1 MSLTVLLLYP
11 LTFLAVFLSS
21 PESRTLLQAVMA
33 SETAHQVNRE
43 VAVGPLETDLLSHVT
58 VHGAALAARGS
69 LATGS
74 FASAKLIRL
83 ILAPQELLLRPGR
96 PLAAVRVLETD
107 GLRIDLTR
115 DAQGKLALPGHGNR
129 AREFADTGLSGTSLL
144 LRRTHVSYT
153 DRTLTGEF
161 GTPLQVSYDGGI
173 MVGDVERFLSA
184 LQGRARTPGVLSIRG
199 KLGARVD
206 SQVVHAG
213 LSAGWDNIT
222 LSNLLVVTVPDGDR
236 EPQGNLDEV
245 RLDRVDIGLAPGRI
259 LRDGKPP
266 LQALTGVDVRGK
278 RVQLSRLPDGQ
289 LSLLRNVRE
298 WLPREKQPPQ
308 PLAATFPVTFQIER
322 ATYTDL
328 ALAGASKP
336 LVVEALD
343 LAGRVS
349 TVRLTR
355 ALTGKATPSAG
366 EIKGEF
372 AATFGDLFAVFA
384 LQSDL
389 VHTATITGLD
399 AVERGRSLAR
409 ADRVLL
415 GFDLPAMAAGRKA
428 PGLDLIEADRLFA
441 DVTLDRNYLP
451 TFLPSINI
459 PPAPEG
465 SDAPEPALPRIRLT
479 SAELHVVLEAVR
491 SRGQALRIQAHGAD
505 ADLSIA
511 ALAATDWG
519 RAGSASGRFA
529 ADFGD
534 LRADTSLDV
543 RPPAPAALAGLSV
556 RQRGQEI
563 LGARRGEVRLDW
575 AALNRDPEGAVK
587 LIRADGLLARILRD
601 RDGELALAK
610 ALGISMPKG
619 RRSGFAARVQIT
631 GGDVTYTDLSRP
643 SGINSGRIRH
653 LRADVDMGKIALVS
667 DGRRARGIGT
677 ISGVLS
683 ARGPGVSASASVR
696 ANLDQYTV
704 VRDFRVTEAGGRV
717 PLDLDYARVDFAPHL
732 FLSGRTLDGIQRA
745 ELVGGRF
752 DLLREATGSLREA
765 RLISGKPLGG
775 AGTSLTASELRS
787 FRPTI
792 VLRGISGR
800 VTDRSFDDGPVVAR
814 VEGLGGT
821 VNLQR
826 DDGSRITGRFGLS
839 LGPLLARAELST
851 NLWSRAT
858 ATRLEAA
865 EKVEGEQPRIAFAD
879 RVRLEYSLERVLEG
893 DATGALQKVAVTGGD
908 LNLLR
913 EQDGRFRLARLLGLQ
928 TTPREDKPF
937 PADLSLPTVSFTGTR
952 VMYTDLSAPAGTV
965 ELEGLDLDG
974 QVNAGRLLAAVR
986 GKTATGLGSVEGTLS
1001 LRSPV
1006 LMAFARVD
1014 ARLDQRLVFSGLEIW
1029 EPVEGG
1035 RRDLVVIPEGQVS
1048 YTPAGLL
1055 GERPLEGLRSVNLNR
1070 PDLYIVRQESGALE
1084 LEEKLRAV
1092 FGISGAPARDG
1103 ATRRVEP
1110 GTVTA
1115 AISVTGGNVRYI
1127 DHQVTPQG
1135 EPLRVQ
1141 LTDLDG
1147 RIPAGTVASL
1157 MERTGP
1163 ARSGLLR
1170 AGFQASWP
1178 GATARGSFSTDVRS
1192 FAQLRDIDLR
1202 AAEGEELGAQADM
1215 ILAEY
1220 DLGTL
1225 LAQGDGWPGGIQT
1238 LRADGLRAHIIRDE
1252 RGRLDIAGLFE
1263 PFLPEQSSVSKAEA
1277 RALLEHLAAR
1287 VQLADADLR
1296 YTDYAVNTEGP
1307 VRGQILAQTADLRLE
1322 RLVAA
1327 TRGEAVAEAGS
1338 FGGSVSAEVP
1348 GGQFRAILSSTD
1360 IATTM
1365 NASKVW
1371 VAAADDRE
1379 PSFQAD
1385 WATAGYQLGGFFAE
1399 DRPPQAALAS
1409 LELGAPSVWIE
1420 RMDDGRIDLIASLT
1434 RGFGGTGEPSGKPR
1448 PAADLRAE
1456 LESLDARVRI
1466 NDARAAFV
1474 DHFVEDGPIELE
1486 VDRFD
1491 ARLDTGH
1498 LWASF
1503 RQEYTGDI
1511 GWVRL
1516 SARAS
1521 NPAERVAL
1529 DADWRLDGDLSI
1541 RDASITRVG
1550 MPLPVLTAHAVRV
1563 RYEPFAAFGRGGSIP
1578 ASILDINI
1586 DRAFAQGRRLET
1598 GRFELPRLVQAYLPE
1613 GESPGLG
1620 APWTEEGFFWGFTGR
1635 VRMGSLSALYEDL
1648 SLGEGPASGTVS
1660 SVSADLDFARIAA
1673 LRRGERVE
1681 SPGTIKGCVLL
1692 GREQSCLRATVTA
1705 DLGGQVFV
1713 DDLGLV
1719 SQSGRRRILTAKRLS
1734 AQFDPVEVFS
1744 GDVPLRGVTRIAA
1757 QNADADILMDASGR
1771 WELAHL
1777 LDDFVKSEPDGGAA
1791 KGLAPE
1797 DLPATVVVLDSSAR
1811 YLDLTEG
1818 PRRPDLRR
1826 AEARNING
1834 SVNLAKLWQSRKTG
1848 KAQDAGSIKA
1858 ELEAEW
1864 RDTRIAADLDT
1875 DLNSV
1880 AHLRGVSVTGFV
1892 DDMPRELVTLRRG
1905 QIQGRLGEII
1915 AGGDWRENIDR
1926 ASLEGLVADVRRAA
1940 DGSYDIARVLGLDV
1954 PEDPLEA
1961 AEGELARL
1969 SGVLALT
1976 DSTVR
1981 YADASLE
1988 RPLSLELS
1996 GIQGEINL
2004 AAAGRLI
2011 DGVPANDAG
2020 RITAGIDGTWGEY
2033 SLRAKLSTDILGETE
2048 IADLALSAPGEI
2060 APVSADRLWARY
2072 DLNAML
2078 NAEKPLR
2085 HVRELAAE
2093 RLVARGVRREDGSW
2107 DLLDEIVDATGQQR
2121 DTTERPDPG
2130 SLVARVR
2137 LADSS
2142 VKVVDYTVQGTE
2154 PLVVAAHDLDAD
2166 IDLGAVHAMR
2176 ADGETRSAG
2185 TVSASVTASAS
2196 GISAS
2201 GTLLADLA
2209 GVLQASDLRVSA
2221 PEPSGGDLLEI
2232 PRMGLRLETGPILAG
2247 EPPLQHVS
2255 YVELDE
2261 PTGRLIRE
2269 ADGRLRLARIV
2280 DDGLWEDGTSP
2291 AADYESG
2298 KFQGRLATQN
2308 PRLQYVDLA
2317 LLEDGPLVVAL
2328 SGPGLDLDLSDADKP
2343 QGLVNVD
2350 LHARSRTEQASL
2362 RIGGEVDKQVM
2373 VRDLVVSEPGR
2384 GEVFR
2389 MDRFDVYGNVASALG
2404 DAPDPLLAIQRV
2416 EIGGV
2421 RGEFR
2426 RDSSGRITS
2435 PGFIPRR
2442 LATTGDQAP
2451 RLQGRFDAW
2460 VSLQDVAIGLVVEE
2474 LLGPNA
2480 PPVRVELGQVMGSVR
2495 AQGELRDDGGAVSP
2509 QGSVQAHVRMISDG
2523 TAVTADVETDILERA
2538 WLRNLASVDDAG
2550 HQYARVAE
2558 VAAQYNFHDLVAGK
2572 PLYRALAGLEVKDAR
2587 VEVGTGEDGILRLA
2601 GLPVSDLQVRSVGEA
2616 TTAGTVEVHG
2626 QAYTDAGGLV
2636 RGELRADGGLVES
2649 ARGEFVFDPSD
2660 LWLDAEFEAGRV
2672 DIPLLGEL
2680 TLARED
2686 GRALEGTA
2694 NAKGFA
2700 YGQLGED
2707 GSGFAWSLAGELRD
2721 AKVVVA
2727 SLGEAPV
2734 EIDTPFEA
2742 TSEGIRFERADVRW
2756 AGVSGTVQ
2764 GSVFD
2769 LEDPLL
2775 ALDIQAQASRGEDLL
2790 ALLPE
2795 AERERLQGLSLTD
2808 RAVVIATVTGPAGDA
2823 VADVRF
2829 SSPGAAIAELQ
2840 GLGYLRL
2847 EGIDLTASV
2856 VGWKSLSVRAV
2867 ASVDRSSLSVAPG
2880 VDDPVAAALETV
2892 EIGPAAAR
2900 VLSASSDLGDAIVRI
2915 PWASIQGVP
2924 VTDLAASATLT
2935 EGGLAI
2941 TGLRGKVLGG
2951 DLSGAGQVDIAESG
2965 GLTASGRVSLTD
2977 AELAGLQSARGWPEN
2992 MQLTGSLGVLA
3003 GMQTSKK
3010 GLRYA
3015 ADVTLEKPGVNG
3027 SEFDSGRVLVS
3038 GGSSGT
3044 RIDLAS
3050 LDRGDTHIWVQGDV
3064 RGRDSGGPGGM
3075 QVDLRVA
3082 GVGVD
3087 PGMLPLDPGDRRL
3100 GGSMYFTGEATG
3112 DLRDPDL
3119 DLWMQIFD
3127 PQVDAIHLDA
3137 AAAHVVR
3144 TGSEARV
3151 DHLLA
3156 SSGAAVLGVRDLRLN
3171 QVALYDTD
3179 GRLKPSAYVQG
3190 GLVGLYASASDIA
3203 EVTDSEISTGGW
3215 VHLNGTISGPA
3226 RRPTLNAL
3234 AGADHLQLGEFF
3246 VDEVRLPIT
3255 VTGDEVIVAE
3265 GSARAHGGHLSVL
3278 ARVSDLYGKSRYEMV
3293 ASLDRLALEDLPPIH
3308 RLGLDV
3314 SGIASVPQFT
3324 AWGSRDDPVT
3334 GGATFRASNVKVR
3347 TERLEPV
3354 TGWVGFG
3361 NGLIQMSAHKIQSVP
3376 EAETR
3381 GGQAEEPVTVSAQGT
3396 LEMATRML
3404 RAEVH
3409 VGSPEIVDP
3418 AGDVPERIIR
3428 ALPDIGSLLQLAAPL
3443 VAVGEAARETPV
3455 PPAFGASSEPE
3466 TPVSTSQ
3473 SLAQLGLRT
3482 SGKVAGQLLLVGP
3495 LDELN
3500 CRTRFSVWDAELDQ
3514 KPLPRRVRGQFGA
3527 DLSKR
3532 RIYDIEADAID
3543 GRQFCTVTGSVTLPD
3558 PSFDEWA
3565 EADDPASLD
3574 LTIEGADIDLPMWR
3588 DWVPT
3593 DLPFGGSAT
3602 FLLVANGKT
3611 RSPTVRG
3618 SLDIMKPALAGA
3630 QFDLLKLPLIDVRE
3644 GAVVVRRA
3652 RLIRSDEIP
3661 AERKGDAPTRAVRE
3675 LAMEGT
3681 LPWTWGKPWIP
3692 RDRDMD
3698 LKAELGDIDLGF
3710 FVGLMDEI
3718 ARERAPLDRKSEP
3731 TLWSQLDTSGTVSAS
3746 LNVTGPWG
3754 APELAGRLRVKDGS
3768 VRSAGWERPV
3778 DDLQLGVRFVREAGR
3793 NLGIIEEA
3801 RGRWGAVRWT
3811 ADNAWAYLDHLGIA
3825 NLTRNEYHM
3834 DLTMTSDRRTTVGG
3848 FSVAK
3853 VGGGLSLHTELPLDG
3868 LQAEGDRIHRLTAN
3882 DLTAW
3887 LPDGSI
3893 RLSGSAGLTTFS
3905 PTELAGN
3912 SYDLRVTFD
3921 HAHLQRGK
3929 QFRGVVDGAVS
3940 VVGAPDGQGE
3950 PETQVR
3956 VAGELMVHQAEVG
3969 LVIPKAPTTG
3979 REILSL
3985 SRRYPTP
3992 VFDVKVNAG
4001 EAVRIRGLGI
4011 TIPVE
4016 PSTIAHVTGSLH
4028 EPKVVGSIS
4037 SPSGGIQVPGGGIQ
4051 VNTANIEYEFG
4062 PKPGYLNRDRL
4073 PLELRGQ
4080 VRAEARQVITN
4091 AEVPGWGAGDVEI
4104 IILVHGNLPDD
4115 IRVDTRSEPPLSEQQ
4130 ILALVGSEQLAGLEV
4145 GGRGRGFDEVLTE
4158 QALNL
4163 LAAGFRARVFDPIE
4177 SELRRILGLS
4187 EFNVTFGFDQAVD
4200 IRLGKYLLK
4209 DLLVSYERS
4218 FGATGIDEYDL
4229 SVSYRLKNRLRVA
4242 YTTDE
4247 RGDHRIKL
4255 SYDMD
4260 F

>member
-1 MSLTVLLLYP
+1 MSLIVLLLY
-11 LTFLAVFLSS
+11 LLAFLAIFLSS
-21 PESRTLLQAVMA
+21 PESRKLLQAVIA
-33 SETAHQVNRE
+33 SEAAHQLNRE
-43 VAVGPLETDLLSHVT
+43 VAVGPLDTDLLSHVT
-58 VHGAALAARGS
+58 VHGVAVAGRGS
-69 LATGS
+69 LATAG

-83 ILAPQELLLRPGR
+83 ILDPREFLMHPDQ
-96 PLAAVRVLETD
+96 PLAVVRVLETD
-107 GLRIDLTR
+107 GLRINLTR
-115 DAQGKLALPGHGNR
+115 DAQGEFALPGQGKR
-129 AREFADTGLSGTSLL
+129 ARKLADTGLPGTSLL
-144 LRRTHVSYT
+144 LRRTRLSYT
-153 DRTLTGEF
+153 DQALTGEF
-161 GTPLQVSYDGGI
+161 GEPLQVAYDGGI
-173 MVGDVERFLSA
+173 MVGDLGRFVSA
-184 LQGRARTPGVLSIRG
+184 LQGRAAAPGLFSVLG
-199 KLGARVD
+199 KLAARVD
-206 SQVVHAG
+206 SQVVHTG

-222 LSNLLVVTVPDGDR
+222 LRNLLVVTVPGGDR
-236 EPQGNLDEV
+236 ERPGNLDEI
-245 RLDRVDIGLAPGRI
+245 RLDRVEIGLSPESV

-289 LSLLRNVRE
+289 LSLLRNVKE
-298 WLPREKQPPQ
+298 WFPRQKQPPE

-322 ATYTDL
+322 VTYTDL

-336 LVVEALD
+336 FVVEGVD
-343 LAGRVS
+343 FGGRVS
-349 TVRLTR
+349 TARLTR
-355 ALTGKATPSAG
+355 ALAGEETRSAG
-366 EIKGEF
+366 EITGEF
-372 AATFGDLFAVFA
+372 AAAFGDLFAVFT

-415 GFDLPAMAAGRKA
+415 RFDLPAMAAGRKA
-428 PGLDLIEADRLFA
+428 PGLEFVEADRLFA
-441 DVTLDRNYLP
+441 DVTLDRDYLP
-451 TFLPSINI
+451 TFLPPLNI
-459 PPAPEG
+459 PPPPERPDL
-465 SDAPEPALPRIRLT
+465 SEPALPRIRLT
-479 SAELHVVLEAVR
+479 NAELRVVLEAVR

-511 ALAATDWG
+511 ALAATDWV
-519 RAGSASGRFA
+519 RAGSASGRFD

-534 LRADTSLDV
+534 IRAETSLDL
-543 RPPAPAALAGLSV
+543 RPPAPAVLAGLSV
-556 RQRGQEI
+556 RQRGQEV
-563 LGARRGEVRLDW
+563 LGARKGEVRLDW

-587 LIRADGLLARILRD
+587 LIRADGLLARITRD
-601 RDGELALAK
+601 RDGELALLK
-610 ALGISMPKG
+610 ALGIPAPTG
-619 RRSGFAARVQIT
+619 RRSSFAARVQIT
-631 GGDVTYTDLSRP
+631 GGDVTYTDLGQL
-643 SGINSGRIRH
+643 SGINSGRIRQ

-667 DGRRARGIGT
+667 RGRRARGIGT
-677 ISGVLS
+677 VSGMLS
-683 ARGPGVSASASVR
+683 ARGPGVSTSASLRV
-696 ANLDQYTV
+696 NLDQYAL
-704 VRDFRVTEAGGRV
+704 VRNLRVTEDGGRV

-732 FLSGRTLDGIQRA
+732 FLSGRMPDGLQRA

-752 DLLREATGSLREA
+752 DLVREASGKLREA
-765 RLISGKPLGG
+765 RLISGKPISG
-775 AGTSLTASELRS
+775 AGIGLTTSDLRS

-792 VLRGISGR
+792 VLRDISGR
-800 VTDRSFDDGPVVAR
+800 VTDRSFDDGPMIAR
-814 VEGLGGT
+814 VEDLSGT
-821 VNLQR
+821 VNLRR
-826 DDGSRITGRFGLS
+826 DDGSRIAGRLELS
-839 LGPLLARAELST
+839 LGPLVASAGLST

-858 ATRLEAA
+858 VTRLEATETA
-865 EKVEGEQPRIAFAD
+865 EGERRRVAFAD
-879 RVRLEYSLERVLEG
+879 RVRLDYSLARVLGG
-893 DATGALQKVAVTGGD
+893 DATGALRTVAITGGD

-913 EQDGRFRLARLLGLQ
+913 EQDGELRLARLLGLESS
-928 TTPREDKPF
+928 REDGRPL
-937 PADLSLPTVSFTGTR
+937 PADLPLPNVTFTDTR

-965 ELEGLDLDG
+965 ELKAAELEG
-974 QVNAGRLLAAVR
+974 QVDAGRLLAAMR
-986 GKTATGLGSVEGTLS
+986 GETVTGLGSVEGTLS

-1006 LMAFARVD
+1006 MMAFARVD
-1014 ARLDQRLVFSGLEIW
+1014 ARLDQRVVLSGLEVW

-1035 RRDLVVIPEGQVS
+1035 RRDLILIPRGQVS
-1048 YTPAGLL
+1048 YTLAGLL
-1055 GERPLEGLRSVNLNR
+1055 GERPLEGLRSVSLSR
-1070 PDLYIVRQESGALE
+1070 PDLYIVRQESGILE

-1092 FGISGAPARDG
+1092 FGIARAPEMDG
-1103 ATRRVEP
+1103 ETGPAEL
-1110 GTVTA
+1110 GTLTA
-1115 AISVTGGNVRYI
+1115 AITVTGGNVCYV
-1127 DHQVTPQG
+1127 DHQVTPEG
-1135 EPLRVQ
+1135 EPLR
-1141 LTDLDG
+1141 LHLAELEG
-1147 RIPAGTVASL
+1147 RVPAGQIASI
-1157 MERTGP
+1157 MERAAP
-1163 ARSGLLR
+1163 DRSGLLR
-1170 AGFQASWP
+1170 ASFQASWP
-1178 GATARGSFSTDVRS
+1178 GATATGSFSTDVRS
-1192 FAQLRDIDLR
+1192 FAQLRKVDLR
-1202 AAEGEELGAQADM
+1202 GHEGEELGAQAEM
-1215 ILAEY
+1215 VLAEY
-1220 DLGTL
+1220 DLGML
-1225 LAQGDGWPGGIQT
+1225 LAQGDAWPAGLQT
-1238 LRADGLRAHIIRDE
+1238 LRADGLRAHIIRDA
-1252 RGRLDIAGLFE
+1252 RGRLDVAGLFE
-1263 PFLPEQSSVSKAEA
+1263 PFLPEQTGVRGAET
-1277 RALLEHLAAR
+1277 RQLLGHLAAR
-1287 VQLADADLR
+1287 VQLADADLH
-1296 YTDYAVNTEGP
+1296 YTDHALNSEGP
-1307 VRGQILAQTADLRLE
+1307 VRAQIIVRAADLRLE

-1348 GGQFRAILSSTD
+1348 GGQLRATLSSND
-1360 IATTM
+1360 IATTLT
-1365 NASKVW
+1365 ASELW

-1385 WATAGYQLGGFFAE
+1385 WATAGYQLGGFFAD
-1399 DRPPQAALAS
+1399 DRPPQAAVES
-1409 LELGAPSVWIE
+1409 VELDAPSVWVE
-1420 RMDDGRIDLIASLT
+1420 RMEDGRIDLIASLMA
-1434 RGFGGTGEPSGKPR
+1434 GFEGAGEPSGEPR
-1448 PAADLRAE
+1448 SAADLRSE
-1456 LESLDARVRI
+1456 LESLDARVRV
-1466 NDARAAFV
+1466 NDAKAAFV
-1474 DHFVEDGPIELE
+1474 DHFVEDGPVELE

-1491 ARLDTGH
+1491 ARLNTGH

-1529 DADWRLDGDLSI
+1529 DADWRLDGELEI

-1563 RYEPFAAFGRGGSIP
+1563 RYEPFAAFGRDGSIP
-1578 ASILDINI
+1578 ASILNVNI

-1598 GRFELPRLVQAYLPE
+1598 GRFELPRLVQAYLPASD
-1613 GESPGLG
+1613 GPGLDE
-1620 APWTEEGFFWGFTGR
+1620 PWTEEGVLGRFTGR
-1635 VRMGSLSALYEDL
+1635 VRLGSLSALYEDL
-1648 SLGEGPASGTVS
+1648 SLGGRPASGTVS

-1719 SQSGRRRILTAKRLS
+1719 SQSGRRSILTAKRLS

-1757 QNADADILMDASGR
+1757 QNADADILVDASGR

-1777 LDDFVKSEPDGGAA
+1777 LDDIVEPEPDGGSAERPEA
-1791 KGLAPE
+1791 E
-1797 DLPATVVVLDSSAR
+1797 DLRATVVVIDSSAR
-1811 YLDLTEG
+1811 YLDLSQG
-1818 PRRPDLRR
+1818 SPDLRR
-1826 AEARNING
+1826 AEARNLNG
-1834 SVNLAKLWQSRKTG
+1834 SVNLANLWQSRATG
-1848 KAQDAGSIKA
+1848 EALDVGAIRV
-1858 ELEAEW
+1858 ELEADW
-1864 RDTRIAADLDT
+1864 RDARIAADLDT
-1875 DLNSV
+1875 NLSSV
-1880 AHLRGVSVTGFV
+1880 AHLRDVSVTGFV
-1892 DDMPRELVTLRRG
+1892 DDIPRELVTLRRG
-1905 QIQGRLGEII
+1905 QIEGRLAKII
-1915 AGGDWRENIDR
+1915 AGEDWREHILR
-1926 ASLEGLVADVRRAA
+1926 ASLDGLAANVRREA
-1940 DGSYDIARVLGLDV
+1940 DGSFEIARVLGLDV
-1954 PEDPLEA
+1954 PENPLEA
-1961 AEGELARL
+1961 AEGEVARL
-1969 SGVLALT
+1969 SGVLALS
-1976 DSTVR
+1976 DSAVR
-1981 YADASLE
+1981 YGDASLE
-1988 RPLSLELS
+1988 RPLSLELA
-1996 GIQGEINL
+1996 GIAGEVNL
-2004 AAAGRLI
+2004 AAAGRLV
-2011 DGVPANDAG
+2011 DGVPVDDAG

-2033 SLRAKLSTDILGETE
+2033 SLRAKLSTDIVGETE

-2078 NAEKPLR
+2078 SADEPLL
-2085 HVRELAAE
+2085 HLSELTAE
-2093 RLVARGVRREDGSW
+2093 RLVARAVRRADGSW
-2107 DLLDEIVDATGQQR
+2107 DLLDEIADATGQRVDEMEQ
-2121 DTTERPDPG
+2121 PDPG

-2142 VKVVDYTVQGTE
+2142 VEVVDHTVQGPE
-2154 PLVVAAHDLDAD
+2154 PLVVAARDLDAD
-2166 IDLGAVHAMR
+2166 IDLGAVNAMR

-2185 TVSASVTASAS
+2185 TLSASVSASAT

-2201 GTLLADLA
+2201 GTLLADMA
-2209 GVLQASDLRVSA
+2209 GVLQASGLRISA
-2221 PEPSGGDLLEI
+2221 PEPGGGDLLEL
-2232 PRMGLRLETGPILAG
+2232 PRVGLRLETGPMLAG
-2247 EPPLQHVS
+2247 EPPLEHLS

-2280 DDGLWEDGTSP
+2280 DDGLWEGETSP
-2291 AADYESG
+2291 ESDVRSG
-2298 KFQGRLATQN
+2298 KFRGRLATQN
-2308 PRLQYVDLA
+2308 PRLQYVDQS
-2317 LLEDGPLVVAL
+2317 LLEDGPLVAAL
-2328 SGPGLDLDLSDADKP
+2328 SGPGLDLDLSDSDKP
-2343 QGLVNVD
+2343 QGSVNID
-2350 LHARSRTEQASL
+2350 LHVRSRTEQASL
-2362 RIGGEVDKQVM
+2362 SIGGEVDKQLM

-2404 DAPDPLLAIQRV
+2404 DAPDPLLAIQRI

-2442 LATTGDQAP
+2442 LETTGEKAS
-2451 RLQGRFDAW
+2451 RLQGKFDAW
-2460 VSLQDVAIGLVVEE
+2460 ISLQDVAVALVADG

-2480 PPVRVELGQVMGSVR
+2480 PPVRVELGQVAGSVR
-2495 AQGELRDDGGAVSP
+2495 AQGELLEDGGTVSP
-2509 QGSVQAHVRMISDG
+2509 QGGVQANVRMISDG
-2523 TAVTADVETDILERA
+2523 TEVTADVETDILERI
-2538 WLRNLASVDDAG
+2538 WVRNLESVDDAG
-2550 HQYARVAE
+2550 HQYAWVAE
-2558 VAAQYNFHDLVAGK
+2558 VAAQYNFHDLLAGR
-2572 PLYRALAGLEVKDAR
+2572 PLYQSVTGLDVRDAR
-2587 VEVGTGEDGILRLA
+2587 VEVGTGKDGVLRLA
-2601 GLPVSDLQVRSVGEA
+2601 GLPVSDLQVRSEGDA

-2636 RGELRADGGLVES
+2636 RGDLRADGALVERV
-2649 ARGEFVFDPSD
+2649 RGEFVFDPSD

-2672 DIPLLGEL
+2672 DVPLLGEL
-2680 TLARED
+2680 ILARED
-2686 GRALEGTA
+2686 GRALDGTA
-2694 NAKGFA
+2694 TAKGFA
-2700 YGQLGED
+2700 YGQLEES

-2734 EIDTPFEA
+2734 EIDAPFEA
-2742 TSEGIRFERADVRW
+2742 TSEGLRLERADVRW
-2756 AGVSGTVQ
+2756 AGVTGTVR

-2769 LEDPLL
+2769 LDDPLL
-2775 ALDIQAQASRGEDLL
+2775 ALDVQAQASHGENLL

-2808 RAVVIATVTGPAGDA
+2808 RAVVFATITGPAEDA

-2829 SSPGAAIAELQ
+2829 SSPGAAVAELQ
-2840 GLGYLRL
+2840 GLGDLRL

-2856 VGWKSLSVRAV
+2856 VGWKSPSVRAV

-2900 VLSASSDLGDAIVRI
+2900 VLSASSDSGDAIVRV

-2935 EGGLAI
+2935 EGGLAV

-2951 DLSGAGQVDIAESG
+2951 DLSGAGQVDLAESG
-2965 GLTASGRVSLTD
+2965 GLTASGRVSLAD
-2977 AELAGLQSARGWPEN
+2977 GELSGLQSARGWPEN
-2992 MQLTGSLGVLA
+2992 IQLTGTLAVLA
-3003 GMQTSKK
+3003 GMQTSSE
-3010 GLRYA
+3010 GLSYG
-3015 ADVTLEKPGVNG
+3015 ADVTLGKPGVNS

-3044 RIDLAS
+3044 RIELAS
-3050 LDRGDTHIWVQGDV
+3050 LDRGDAHIWAQGDV

-3082 GVGVD
+3082 GVGVE
-3087 PGMLPLDPGDRRL
+3087 PGMLPLDLGDRSL
-3100 GGSMYFTGEATG
+3100 GGSAYFTGQATG
-3112 DLRDPDL
+3112 ELRDPDL
-3119 DLWMQIFD
+3119 DLWVQIFD
-3127 PQVDAIHLDA
+3127 PKVDEIRLDA

-3144 TGSEARV
+3144 TGSEARA
-3151 DHLLA
+3151 DHVLA
-3156 SSGAAVLGVRDLRLN
+3156 SSGAAVFGVRDLRLN
-3171 QVALYDTD
+3171 QVALYDAED
-3179 GRLKPSAYVQG
+3179 RLKPSAYVQG
-3190 GLVGLYASASDIA
+3190 GLVGLYASAADIA
-3203 EVTDSEISTGGW
+3203 EITDSEISTGGW
-3215 VHLNGTISGPA
+3215 VHLNGAISGPA

-3246 VDEVRLPIT
+3246 VDEIRLPIT
-3255 VTGDEVIVAE
+3255 VTGDEVIVSE

-3278 ARVSDLYGKSRYEMV
+3278 ARVSDLYGESRYEVV

-3314 SGIASVPQFT
+3314 SGMASIPQFT
-3324 AWGSRDDPVT
+3324 AWGSRNDPVT
-3334 GGATFRASNVKVR
+3334 GGATFRASNVKVK

-3376 EAETR
+3376 EAGNR
-3381 GGQAEEPVTVSAQGT
+3381 GVQAEEPVTVSAQGT

-3409 VGSPEIVDP
+3409 VGSPEIVNP
-3418 AGDVPERIIR
+3418 AGDVPDSIIR

-3443 VAVGEAARETPV
+3443 VAVGEAARETSV
-3455 PPAFGASSEPE
+3455 PPAFGASPEPE
-3466 TPVSTSQ
+3466 SVVSTSQ
-3473 SLAQLGLRT
+3473 SLAQLGLRS
-3482 SGKVAGQLLLVGP
+3482 SGKVAGQLLLLGP

-3527 DLSKR
+3527 DLSAR
-3532 RIYDIEADAID
+3532 RIYDIEADATD
-3543 GRQFCTVTGSVTLPD
+3543 GRQFCMVTGSVTLPD

-3574 LTIEGADIDLPMWR
+3574 ITIEGADIDLPMWR

-3630 QFDLLKLPLIDVRE
+3630 QFDVLKLPLIDVRE

-3681 LPWTWGKPWIP
+3681 LPWTWGEPWIP
-3692 RDRDMD
+3692 RDQDMD
-3698 LKAELGDIDLGF
+3698 FKAELGDIDMGF
-3710 FVGLMDEI
+3710 FVGLMDEV
-3718 ARERAPLDRKSEP
+3718 AREQAPLDRKSEP

-3754 APELAGRLRVKDGS
+3754 APELTGRMQVKDGS

-3778 DDLQLGVRFVREAGR
+3778 DDLQLAVKFVREAGR

-3801 RGRWGAVRWT
+3801 RGRWGAVRWK
-3811 ADNAWAYLDHLGIA
+3811 AENAWAYLDHLGIRE
-3825 NLTRNEYHM
+3825 LTRNEYHM
-3834 DLTMTSDRRTTVGG
+3834 DLTMASDRRTTVGG
-3848 FSVAK
+3848 FTVAK
-3853 VGGGLSLHTELPLDG
+3853 VGGGLSLHTELPLEG
-3868 LQAEGDRIHRLTAN
+3868 LPAEGERTHRLTAN

-3905 PTELAGN
+3905 PTELADN
-3912 SYDLRVTFD
+3912 SYDLKVTFD
-3921 HAHLQRGK
+3921 RAYLQRGR
-3929 QFRGVVDGAVS
+3929 QFRGVVDGVLS
-3940 VVGAPDGQGE
+3940 VAGAPDEQAG
-3950 PETQVR
+3950 PETQVQ
-3956 VAGELMVHQAEVG
+3956 VTGELMVHQAEVG
-3969 LVIPKAPTTG
+3969 LVIPKAPTAG

-4001 EAVRIRGLGI
+4001 EAVRIKGLGV

-4016 PSTIAHVTGSLH
+4016 PSTIAHLTGSLH
-4028 EPKVVGSIS
+4028 KPVMVGRIS

-4062 PKPGYLNRDRL
+4062 PKPGYLSRDRL

-4080 VRAEARQVITN
+4080 IRAEARQVITN
-4091 AEVPGWGAGDVEI
+4091 AEIPGWGAGDVEI

-4130 ILALVGSEQLAGLEV
+4130 ILALIGSEQLAGLEV
-4145 GGRGRGFDEVLTE
+4145 GGRGRGFDEILTE

-4163 LAAGFRARVFDPIE
+4163 LAAGFRARIFDPIE

-4218 FGATGIDEYDL
+4218 FGTAGIDEYDL